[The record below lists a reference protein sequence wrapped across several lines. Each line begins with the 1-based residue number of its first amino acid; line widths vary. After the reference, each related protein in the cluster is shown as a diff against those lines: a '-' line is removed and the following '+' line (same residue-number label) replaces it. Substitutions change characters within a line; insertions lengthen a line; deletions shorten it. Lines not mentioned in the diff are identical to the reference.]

1 MATCDMYGIPERYQ
15 CTDLRRVLG
24 QVVLACVM
32 CGRRRFVIAC
42 MLRVLILMMIVWIL
56 VTPCFPL

>member
-1 MATCDMYGIPERYQ
+1 VVIDIS
-15 CTDLRRVLG
+15 VLICVARFG

-32 CGRRRFVIAC
+32 CDCRRRFVIAC
-42 MLRVLILMMIVWIL
+42 IQCVLVLMMIVWIL